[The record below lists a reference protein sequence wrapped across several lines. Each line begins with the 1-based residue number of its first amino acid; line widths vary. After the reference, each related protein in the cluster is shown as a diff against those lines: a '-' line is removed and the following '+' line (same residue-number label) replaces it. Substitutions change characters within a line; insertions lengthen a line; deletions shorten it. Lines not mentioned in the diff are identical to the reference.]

1 MTTREMNYSLFT
13 FTFHL
18 MKGLKQNNLN
28 LKTDVDNILTSFFL
42 DLVLL
47 TLRFFPLTPVLATLP
62 FLPIAEDVFFLLT
75 FLRFPV

>member
-18 MKGLKQNNLN
+18 MKGLKQNNF
-28 LKTDVDNILTSFFL
+28 TLTSLFL

-47 TLRFFPLTPVLATLP
+47 SLRFFPLTPVLAALP
-62 FLPIAEDVFFLLT
+62 FLPIAEDVFLLLT